1 MFNEE
6 QKLLIQSFDEC
17 YNIYILGQVLELR
30 YVSIVYN
37 FMLVYN
43 NVRLLKKIVD
53 VCGLVFYNYGF
64 NMNFGLYFKFVYVSM
79 DEDQFLFWFS
89 FELLIL

>member
-1 MFNEE
+1 
-6 QKLLIQSFDEC
+6 
-17 YNIYILGQVLELR
+17 
-30 YVSIVYN
+30 
-37 FMLVYN
+37 MLVYN

-79 DEDQFLFWFS
+79 DED
-89 FELLIL
+89 